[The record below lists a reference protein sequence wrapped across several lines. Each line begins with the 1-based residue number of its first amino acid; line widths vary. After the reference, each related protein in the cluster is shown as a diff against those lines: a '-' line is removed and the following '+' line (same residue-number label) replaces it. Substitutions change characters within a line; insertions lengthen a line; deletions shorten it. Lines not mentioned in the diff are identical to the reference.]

1 MLVERDIAMDELVD
15 QISTATSLDPA
26 IARKAIGIIV
36 GFLRREG
43 PADKVATMIDKL
55 PGARVLADENGTGSG
70 GLLGVFNDLAG
81 AGLSMTEI
89 QAVAS
94 SFLTFAKTKIGE
106 REVDDVV
113 RGIPGLG
120 QFI

>member
-1 MLVERDIAMDELVD
+1 MDELID
-15 QISTATSLDPA
+15 QIATKTGLDLA
-26 IARKAIGIIV
+26 IARKAVGIIV
-36 GFLRREG
+36 GFLSREG
-43 PADKVATMIDKL
+43 PTDKVATLIDKL
-55 PGARVLADENGTGSG
+55 PGARALADETRGGSG

-81 AGLSMTEI
+81 AGLGMTEI

-94 SFLTFAKTKIGE
+94 SFLTFAKAKIGE
-106 REVDDVV
+106 REVDEVV

>member
-1 MLVERDIAMDELVD
+1 MDELVD
-15 QISTATSLDPA
+15 QIAAGTGLDRA
-26 IARKAIGIIV
+26 VAKKAVGIIV
-36 GFLRREG
+36 GFLGREG

-55 PGARVLADENGTGSG
+55 PGARALADENRRGSG

-81 AGLSMTEI
+81 AGLGMTEI

-94 SFLTFAKTKIGE
+94 AFLAYAKTKIGE